1 MVVYNVSIPENKQ
14 EFFQEFL
21 ELIGAEYEKKQ
32 DDNFKL
38 SEHQKKILEQRLK
51 ENKKNF
57 IPARQVL
64 KQLREK
70 YEL

>member
-32 DDNFKL
+32 DNGFEL
-38 SEHQKKILEQRLK
+38 SEHQKKLLEQRLK

-57 IPARQVL
+57 IPARQAL